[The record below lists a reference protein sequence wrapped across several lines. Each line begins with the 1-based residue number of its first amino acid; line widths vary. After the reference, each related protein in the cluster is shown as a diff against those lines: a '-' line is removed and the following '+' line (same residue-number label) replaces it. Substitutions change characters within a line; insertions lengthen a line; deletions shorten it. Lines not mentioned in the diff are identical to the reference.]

1 MECID
6 EDYDEIFM
14 NMAIDIIKKYIK
26 LMLVNF
32 DDIIYEFESKQKLIN
47 HLKKKANVLG
57 AIYSNGKKQS
67 KKNGWK
73 YLWFKNEL
81 PYQ

>member
-1 MECID
+1 MEIEEDLECID

-32 DDIIYEFESKQKLIN
+32 DDQLKDININQEMHDKQD
-47 HLKKKANVLG
+47 HL
-57 AIYSNGKKQS
+57 
-67 KKNGWK
+67 
-73 YLWFKNEL
+73 
-81 PYQ
+81 